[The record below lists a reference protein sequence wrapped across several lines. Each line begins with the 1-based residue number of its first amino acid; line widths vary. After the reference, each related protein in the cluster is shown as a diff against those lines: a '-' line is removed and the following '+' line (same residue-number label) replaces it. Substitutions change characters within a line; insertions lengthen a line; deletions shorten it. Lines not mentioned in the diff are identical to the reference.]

1 MSDASY
7 QVYTNLSSYQRLRE
21 LIADGETEGL
31 YLECKAPSTPRMTKD
46 LQVHLAKAI
55 SGFSNTA
62 GGVVIWGMSTTKHI
76 HTGLDV
82 LTQIEPL
89 GNAGRFEQGVHSLI
103 PTLATP
109 AVLNFHT
116 KVLRRK
122 SSDTRGVVIA
132 HIPKT
137 IGDPVQSNK
146 DSLFY
151 FRSGDEFSVA
161 PYEMI
166 KRLFSATESPDLHPV
181 FNANLVKCQE
191 DRSFRIPIG
200 IQNRSGAIAEHV
212 TVSVKIENVTAC
224 ESITP
229 NNFYDSSDLNPG
241 QKIYF
246 CNFGGVVYRGLNHI
260 LGHFIIKMKKDK
272 RFKRRLDIEITLY
285 ANNMVAREV
294 KYTASL
300 AAKGCTFRQVSDK
313 QLY

>member
-7 QVYTNLSSYQRLRE
+7 QVYANLSSYHRLRE

-31 YLECKAPSTPRMTKD
+31 HLECKAPSTPRMTKD

-62 GGVVIWGMSTTKHI
+62 GGVVIWGMSTTKHR

-82 LTQIEPL
+82 LTQVEPL
-89 GNAGRFEQGVHSLI
+89 GSAVTFEQQVNRLI

-109 AVLNFHT
+109 AILNFDT
-116 KVLRRK
+116 KVLRQK
-122 SSDTRGVVIA
+122 SSDSRGVVIA
-132 HIPKT
+132 HIPKA
-137 IGDPVQSNK
+137 IGDPVQSNQ
-146 DSLFY
+146 DGLFY

-181 FNANLVKCQE
+181 FSADLVKCQE
-191 DRSFRIPIG
+191 DGSFRIPIG
-200 IQNRSGAIAEHV
+200 IENRSSTIAEHV
-212 TVSVKIENVTAC
+212 TVSFKIMNVTAC
-224 ESITP
+224 ESIKSDK
-229 NNFYDSSDLNPG
+229 FYDSSDVNPG

-246 CNFGGVVYRGLNHI
+246 SKFDGVVHRKLTQI
-260 LGHFIIKMKKDK
+260 LGHIIIKMKKGK
-272 RFKRRLDIEITLY
+272 RLKRRLDIEITLY
-285 ANNMVAREV
+285 ANKMVARQV
-294 KYTASL
+294 SYTANL
-300 AAKGCTFRQVSDK
+300 ATKSCTFRQVSDK